1 MPMKYRKDQLK
12 NTKEIDP
19 KHKTSDTN
27 LPCHSLHSSPL
38 TYNPSLGLYTK
49 MLPSFQR
56 HN

>member
-1 MPMKYRKDQLK
+1 MPPKYRKDQLK

-27 LPCHSLHSSPL
+27 LPCHSLHPTLL
-38 TYNPSLGLYTK
+38 THNSLLGLYTK

>member
-1 MPMKYRKDQLK
+1 MPLKYRKDQLK

-27 LPCHSLHSSPL
+27 LPCHSLHSLPL
-38 TYNPSLGLYTK
+38 THNPSLSLYTK

-56 HN
+56 NN